1 MKQDEKA
8 LLDDDANKIRLLK
21 TVSIILRVIE
31 YVLFFMVLSRLLNTC
46 T

>member
-21 TVSIILRVIE
+21 TGSIILRVIE
-31 YVLFFMVLSRLLNTC
+31 YVLFFMVLSRLLDIC